1 MVLSTIYLHKTCKT
15 EVRGRDS
22 LNKHR
27 QHGRAYSAPLLEA
40 LYALG
45 ADNGETSLKKLGG
58 VLLVIIGVVLILLA
72 VLRIVS
78 VLFVTLESEMTAYS
92 VGTLVG
98 LAVIVILLL
107 VFGLKSIKKGK
118 SMYTG
123 LRNADEG

>member
-1 MVLSTIYLHKTCKT
+1 M
-15 EVRGRDS
+15 
-22 LNKHR
+22 
-27 QHGRAYSAPLLEA
+27 
-40 LYALG
+40 
-45 ADNGETSLKKLGG
+45 KKLGG
-58 VLLVIIGVVLILLA
+58 VLLIIIGVVLILLA

-118 SMYTG
+118 SMYSG